1 MELYQNW
8 KEIREGIGL
17 EMSVICITDNQ
28 KIEEENGDF
37 TSRQLHQNDC
47 IKMYQ

>member
-17 EMSVICITDNQ
+17 GMSVICIIDNQ
-28 KIEEENGDF
+28 KIEENGDF